1 MTSSQDKLSPTPERL
16 MQLAWGYAPVLVIGA
31 AVEHGVFDQLADGP
45 RTRAE
50 LVAATGAS
58 DRGLRILLDALV
70 GQNLLQRDGQHYT
83 LTAESA
89 AFLVRDKP
97 GYRGG
102 FFLHHSTQLLPQW
115 MDLTQVV
122 RTGRPAVR
130 TNRETEGG
138 AHFAGF
144 VESLFPGSYPAA
156 KALAAHLRLAEATS
170 PVSVLDLGAGSG
182 VWGIA
187 LAEASPQVRVR
198 AVDWPEVLEIARRI
212 AAHHEVGDRFTCT
225 AGDLFSADFGQ
236 DHDVVTLGHIL
247 HSEGPER
254 IRQLLART
262 FAALRPG
269 GIIAIQEFLP
279 NDERSGPPLPLLF
292 AVNMLVNTEAGG
304 TYTFA
309 EIGGWLAEAGFVR
322 PRLLEVP
329 AVSPLILAD
338 KAGD

>member
-1 MTSSQDKLSPTPERL
+1 

-31 AVEHGVFDQLADGP
+31 AIEHGVFDQLANQP

-50 LVAATGAS
+50 LGAATGTS

-70 GQNLLQRDGQHYT
+70 GQNLLERKGEHYA
-83 LTAESA
+83 LTPESA
-89 AFLVRDKP
+89 AFLVRGQP

-102 FFLHHSTQLLPQW
+102 FFLHHSNQLLPQW
-115 MDLTQVV
+115 MELTHVV
-122 RTGRPAVR
+122 RTGRPATR

-144 VESLFPGSYPAA
+144 VEALFPGNYPAA
-156 KALAAHLRLAEATS
+156 EALATHLQLAKATS

-187 LAEASPQVRVR
+187 LAEASPQVRIR
-198 AVDWPEVLEIARRI
+198 AVGWPEVLEITQQI
-212 AAHHEVGDRFTCT
+212 AARHQLEDRLTC
-225 AGDLFSADFGQ
+225 APGDLFHADFGQ
-236 DHDVVTLGHIL
+236 DHDVAILGHIL
-247 HSEGPER
+247 HSEGPDR
-254 IRQLLART
+254 IRQLLERA

-279 NDERSGPPLPLLF
+279 NDERTGPPLPLLF

-309 EIGGWLAEAGFVR
+309 EISGWLTEAGFIR

-338 KAGD
+338 KPVS

>member
-1 MTSSQDKLSPTPERL
+1 

-45 RTRAE
+45 KTRAG

-70 GQNLLQRDGQHYT
+70 GQSLLQREGEHYT

-89 AFLVRDKP
+89 AFLVRGRP

-115 MDLTQVV
+115 MELTQVV
-122 RTGRPAVR
+122 RTGKPTAR
-130 TNRETEGG
+130 TNRETDGG

-156 KALAAHLRLAEATS
+156 KALAAHLQLAEATT
-170 PVSVLDLGAGSG
+170 PVSVVDLGAGSG

-187 LAEASPQVRVR
+187 LAEASSQVLVR
-198 AVDWPEVLEIARRI
+198 AVDWPEVLEITRQI
-212 AAHHEVGDRFTCT
+212 AKRHQLEDRLTCVP
-225 AGDLFSADFGQ
+225 GDLFQADYGQ
-236 DHDVVTLGHIL
+236 DHHVAILGHIL
-247 HSEGPER
+247 HSEGPDR

-269 GIIAIQEFLP
+269 GVLAIQEFLP
-279 NDERSGPPLPLLF
+279 NDERTGPPLPLLF

-309 EIGGWLAEAGFVR
+309 EISGWLAEVGFVR

-338 KAGD
+338 KPGA